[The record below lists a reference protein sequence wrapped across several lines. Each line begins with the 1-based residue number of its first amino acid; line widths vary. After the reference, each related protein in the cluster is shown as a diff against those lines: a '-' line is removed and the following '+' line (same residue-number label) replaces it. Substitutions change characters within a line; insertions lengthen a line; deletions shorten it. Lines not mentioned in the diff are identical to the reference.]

1 MYRNVPKLHYLH
13 LPYLTESGI
22 PCEWHWEHC
31 SNERRPISDVYMFYN
46 EFIIRNIFIILHIMN
61 ALFKSVNKSKLS
73 KLLHYYR
80 ILNKEREQVIMH
92 RINDR

>member
-46 EFIIRNIFIILHIMN
+46 EFIIKKYI
-61 ALFKSVNKSKLS
+61 
-73 KLLHYYR
+73 YYTSYHER
-80 ILNKEREQVIMH
+80 IVQV
-92 RINDR
+92 R